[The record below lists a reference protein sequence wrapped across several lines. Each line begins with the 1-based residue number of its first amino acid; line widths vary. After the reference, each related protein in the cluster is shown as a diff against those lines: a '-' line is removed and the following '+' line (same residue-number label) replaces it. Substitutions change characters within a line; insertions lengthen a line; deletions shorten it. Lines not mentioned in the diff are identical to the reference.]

1 MKTEAIE
8 DRAHAALKY
17 LTDTDELAA
26 DLKHDAELAEAR
38 YEATVDALFIHM
50 EGSIE
55 VRKTAARLE
64 NGSQQM
70 KLEHLEAQRK
80 YDAVANK
87 RRSEALA
94 VEWCRSLYSNYRQ
107 GK

>member
-1 MKTEAIE
+1 VKTEAIE

-26 DLKHDAELAEAR
+26 DLKHEADKAEHVWQGTIDSHFLVETGNNEERKANARKQAEPR
-38 YEATVDALFIHM
+38 F
-50 EGSIE
+50 
-55 VRKTAARLE
+55 LE
-64 NGSQQM
+64 Y
-70 KLEHLEAQRK
+70 LEAQRK
-80 YDAVANK
+80 YDAVAN
-87 RRSEALA
+87 RRKSEALA

>member
-1 MKTEAIE
+1 MKTESIE

-26 DLKHDAELAEAR
+26 DLKHEAEKAEHLWQG
-38 YEATVDALFIHM
+38 TVDTHFL
-50 EGSIE
+50 IE
-55 VRKTAARLE
+55 KGNVEERKANARKMAEQKYLDF
-64 NGSQQM
+64 
-70 KLEHLEAQRK
+70 LEAQRK

-87 RRSEALA
+87 RKSEALA
-94 VEWCRSLYSNYRQ
+94 VDWCRSLYAAYRQ